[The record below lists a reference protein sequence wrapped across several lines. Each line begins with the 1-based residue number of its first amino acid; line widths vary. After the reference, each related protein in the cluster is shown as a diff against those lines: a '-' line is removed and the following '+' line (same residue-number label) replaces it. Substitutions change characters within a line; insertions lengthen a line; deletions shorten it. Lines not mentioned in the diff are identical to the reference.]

1 MRGGTRRSTCGC
13 MTKITRF
20 ALLGALAVSGCGT
33 VQPFVPDQAR
43 LPPGAFGGFN
53 QDVQAVNQAQ
63 WAFADSGRTRNRPVE
78 AARATAA
85 MMYIAGQLY
94 VAPRWQNL
102 SAITKEQLLEGRQ
115 EVRDVLGVA
124 PAATTQQ
131 VVDGLLA
138 AGNALAAND
147 RPAAVRALSG
157 PAFPAG
163 GERELAVLTNLPFM
177 TMANV
182 STMRAANEL
191 FDSTTNDRM

>member
-1 MRGGTRRSTCGC
+1 MRVMIRIAPAVLSAT
-13 MTKITRF
+13 
-20 ALLGALAVSGCGT
+20 LAVAACGT
-33 VQPFVPDQAR
+33 GQPFVPDQAR
-43 LPPGAFGGFN
+43 LPPAAFGGFN
-53 QDVQAVNQAQ
+53 QDVAAVNQAQ
-63 WAFADSGRTRNRPVE
+63 WAFADSGRTRNRPIE

-102 SAITKEQLLEGRQ
+102 SAITKQQLLQGRDD
-115 EVRDVLGVA
+115 VRTALGVA
-124 PAATTQQ
+124 PAATAQQ

-138 AGNALAAND
+138 AGDALAAGD

-191 FDSTTNDRM
+191 FDSSSSDRM